1 MGGRYERQSEIIKEI
16 KEDNVPLSF
25 VLIFV
30 NWRFYICQV
39 TKIQKYF
46 PIFKL
51 TKICIIIEMTPTN
64 SHGMNSDSKVIG
76 HY

>member
-1 MGGRYERQSEIIKEI
+1 MGEGYERQSEIIKEI

-39 TKIQKYF
+39 TKIF
-46 PIFKL
+46 SGI
-51 TKICIIIEMTPTN
+51 
-64 SHGMNSDSKVIG
+64 
-76 HY
+76 